1 MLFFENLCMEVL
13 LTNDDVK
20 QYIDFKFDEVNQKID
35 NLHSLFEKI
44 RNNEVRTLMYAQLAC
59 RLLNALLYIDQL
71 RNASVSSSTPI
82 YENIKNDEYYK
93 KAHTIVKNCAKDLCD
108 LVVKKSKGRKDLLE
122 DEFTNSLAFISG
134 IDETLL

>member
-13 LTNDDVK
+13 LTNEDVK
-20 QYIDFKFDEVNQKID
+20 SYIDSKFDELVLKID

-44 RNNEVRTLMYAQLAC
+44 RNNEVRTLLYAQLSC
-59 RLLNALLYIDQL
+59 RLLNSLLYIDQL
-71 RNASVSSSTPI
+71 RNAKISTSSEL
-82 YENIKNDEYYK
+82 YEQIMNDEKFK
-93 KAHTIVKNCAKDLCD
+93 KAHKIVKECAEDLCN